1 MSFASEVSSSIERIL
16 ELEPGTLRGITEQR
30 AVADAGEWLSGRNLG
45 LVPVAD
51 ATTFAWAGH
60 WLGVVERTDA
70 SRSALVMFGSPSGPL
85 EPADDAIFATGTLI
99 AGYVIAP
106 LNIHLPHHAGVYGA
120 TTGSGTV
127 VAIFT
132 APAKEAPCLAHDR
145 CRVFAKRGL
154 EGDRY
159 ATNSGTF
166 SHPDRSGQDLT
177 LIAAE
182 SLAALAESGIELS
195 AAEARRN
202 LVTEGIDL
210 EGLVGQRLM
219 IGSVECFASRLAEPC
234 AHLQRITRS
243 GILRG
248 LVHRGGIRVDVLTDG
263 EFVVGDQVR
272 PLGP

>member
-45 LVPVAD
+45 LVPVAE

-202 LVTEGIDL
+202 LVTAGIDL

-243 GILRG
+243 GVLRG

>member
-85 EPADDAIFATGTLI
+85 EPADDAIFTTGTLI

-106 LNIHLPHHAGVYGA
+106 LNIHLPHHAGAYGE
-120 TTGSGTV
+120 TTGSGIVT
-127 VAIFT
+127 AIFT

-159 ATNSGTF
+159 AMNSGTF

-243 GILRG
+243 GVLRG

>member
-1 MSFASEVSSSIERIL
+1 MSLASEISSSIERIL
-16 ELEPGTLRGITEQR
+16 GLEPGTLRGITENR
-30 AVADAGEWLSGRNLG
+30 ALADAGEWLSGRNLG

-51 ATTFAWAGH
+51 AATFAWAGH
-60 WLGVVERTDA
+60 WLGIVECADG
-70 SRSALVMFGSPSGPL
+70 SRRALVMFGSPSGPL
-85 EPADDAIFATGTLI
+85 EPDDDAIFATGTLI

-106 LNIHLPHHAGVYGA
+106 LNIHLPHHAGAYGQ
-120 TTGSGTV
+120 TTSSGTI

-132 APAKEAPCLAHDR
+132 APAKEAPCLGHNR

-182 SLAALAESGIELS
+182 SLAALAASGIELS

-234 AHLQRITRS
+234 AHLQRITHP
-243 GILRG
+243 GVLRG
-248 LVHRGGIRVDVLTDG
+248 LVHRGGIRVDVLNDG
-263 EFVVGDQVR
+263 ELAVGDQIR

>member
-85 EPADDAIFATGTLI
+85 EPADDAIFTTGTLI

-106 LNIHLPHHAGVYGA
+106 LNIHLPHHAGAYGE
-120 TTGSGTV
+120 TTGSGIVT
-127 VAIFT
+127 AIFT

-159 ATNSGTF
+159 AMNSGTF

-234 AHLQRITRS
+234 AHLQRLTRP
-243 GILRG
+243 GVLRG
-248 LVHRGGIRVDVLTDG
+248 LVHRGGIHVDVLTDG

>member
-263 EFVVGDQVR
+263 EVAVGDQVR

>member
-85 EPADDAIFATGTLI
+85 EPADDAIFTTGTLI

-106 LNIHLPHHAGVYGA
+106 LNIHLPHHAGAYGE
-120 TTGSGTV
+120 TTGSGIVT
-127 VAIFT
+127 AIFT

-159 ATNSGTF
+159 AMNSGTF

-243 GILRG
+243 GVLRG

-272 PLGP
+272 PPGP

>member
-1 MSFASEVSSSIERIL
+1 MSFASDVSSSIERIL
-16 ELEPGTLRGITEQR
+16 ELDPGTLRGITEKR
-30 AVADAGEWLSGRNLG
+30 ALADAGEWLSGRNLG

-51 ATTFAWAGH
+51 AATFAWAGH
-60 WLGVVERTDA
+60 WLGIVEHADA

-85 EPADDAIFATGTLI
+85 EPADDAIFAMGSLV

-106 LNIHLPHHAGVYGA
+106 LNVHLPPHAGAYGE
-120 TTGSGTV
+120 TTGSGIVT
-127 VAIFT
+127 AIFT

-159 ATNSGTF
+159 AMNSGTF

-243 GILRG
+243 GVLRG

>member
-106 LNIHLPHHAGVYGA
+106 LNIHLPHHAGAYGE
-120 TTGSGTV
+120 TTGSGIVT
-127 VAIFT
+127 AIFT

-182 SLAALAESGIELS
+182 SLAALAERGIELS

-243 GILRG
+243 GVLRG

-263 EFVVGDQVR
+263 EFAVGDQVR
-272 PLGP
+272 PLGS